1 MSEIESYK
9 GKLIPVDCGEL
20 SLDEKIQEITGAST
34 LPKWCDNWLEYLYD
48 EKWKEY
54 FFDSNSNVLYK
65 VEKEE
70 LQLDY
75 FAVGEKKEHGSYE
88 FAVSFYN
95 GGCGLEEV
103 LEDAIKD
110 AESKDA

>member
-1 MSEIESYK
+1 MSDVESYK

-20 SLDEKIQEITGAST
+20 SLDEKIQEITGT
-34 LPKWCDNWLEYLYD
+34 TELPDYFDTWLEYLHE
-48 EKWKEY
+48 EKWEEY
-54 FFDSNSNVLYK
+54 FFDSNSGILYK

-75 FAVGEKKEHGSYE
+75 FALGEKKENGSYE

-95 GGCGLEEV
+95 GGCNLGDV

-110 AESKDA
+110 AESKDV

>member
-1 MSEIESYK
+1 MSDVESYK

-20 SLDEKIQEITGAST
+20 SLDEKIQEILGTT
-34 LPKWCDNWLEYLYD
+34 KLPEYSYNWLEYLKFAHED
-48 EKWKEY
+48 NY
-54 FFDSNSNVLYK
+54 FFDSNSGILYK

-75 FAVGEKKEHGSYE
+75 FAVGEKKENGSYE

-95 GGCGLEEV
+95 GGCNLGDV

-110 AESKDA
+110 ADSKDV

>member
-1 MSEIESYK
+1 MSDVESYK

-34 LPKWCDNWLEYLYD
+34 LPEGYDNWVEYLEFTHD
-48 EKWKEY
+48 DKY
-54 FFDSNSNVLYK
+54 FFDSNSGILYK

-75 FAVGEKKEHGSYE
+75 FALGEKKENGSYE

-95 GGCGLEEV
+95 GGCNLGDV

-110 AESKDA
+110 ADSKDV

>member
-1 MSEIESYK
+1 MSDVESYK

-34 LPKWCDNWLEYLYD
+34 LPEGYDNWVEYLESTHD
-48 EKWKEY
+48 DKY
-54 FFDSNSNVLYK
+54 FFDSNSGILYK

-75 FAVGEKKEHGSYE
+75 FALGEKKENGSYE

-95 GGCGLEEV
+95 GGCNLGDV

-110 AESKDA
+110 ADSKDV

>member
-1 MSEIESYK
+1 MSDVESYK

-65 VEKEE
+65 IEKEE

-75 FAVGEKKEHGSYE
+75 FAVGKKKEHGSYE

-103 LEDAIKD
+103 LEDAIKN